1 MDQSGNDFSVSRIHR
16 EVCTDSFLNVL
27 TKLLFVG
34 LEKCPFSKIIS
45 NNQYYLFHLFDNFFC
60 NFTLIFTNLLLN

>member
-34 LEKCPFSKIIS
+34 LEKCPF
-45 NNQYYLFHLFDNFFC
+45 F
-60 NFTLIFTNLLLN
+60 